1 MISSDTDGATP
12 SAPTA
17 SATPTTPTTV
27 AMPPTLTTVAM
38 PPTLTTSPSNV
49 EPNHHQSSLIKFLKL
64 MEYTGFLPVRD
75 NYYKTFFV
83 VTDAPAE

>member
-17 SATPTTPTTV
+17 SATPTTPTT
-27 AMPPTLTTVAM
+27 AATPL
-38 PPTLTTSPSNV
+38 TLTTSPSNV
-49 EPNHHQSSLIKFLKL
+49 ERNHHQSSLIKFLKL

-75 NYYKTFFV
+75 NYYKTFLV